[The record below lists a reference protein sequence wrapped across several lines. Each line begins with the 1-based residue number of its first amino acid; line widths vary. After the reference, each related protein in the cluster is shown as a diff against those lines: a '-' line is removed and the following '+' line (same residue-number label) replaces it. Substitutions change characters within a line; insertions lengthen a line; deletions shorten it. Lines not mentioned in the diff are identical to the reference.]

1 MHNTLGVCMG
11 TGVFKKKKTLRKEE
25 RGEKGKEGKKMGM
38 REDKREKL

>member
-11 TGVFKKKKTLRKEE
+11 TGVFKKKTIRKEE